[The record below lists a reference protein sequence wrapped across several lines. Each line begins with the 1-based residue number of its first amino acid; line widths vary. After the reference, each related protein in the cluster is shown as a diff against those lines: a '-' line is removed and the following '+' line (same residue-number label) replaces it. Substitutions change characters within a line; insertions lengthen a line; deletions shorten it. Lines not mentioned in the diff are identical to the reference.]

1 MRIIVWGINYSPE
14 LTGIAP
20 YNTALCD
27 FLSAKGHQVE
37 MVTAFPYYPGW
48 TKRPED
54 KGVLYRT
61 DQLGKVK
68 VHRCW
73 HYVPRRVVAWKRII
87 HEATFVL
94 TSFIKM
100 LSLAKA
106 DAMIVIS
113 PPLLLGT
120 AAWLLSK
127 IKGAPFL
134 FHVQDLQPDAAMSL
148 GLLRKGPF
156 LRVLYKMEE
165 FAYSKAVSVSGIS
178 HGMIKAFQTKG
189 VPAPKL
195 TYFPNGVRLPEAS
208 VVPPRGRFRE
218 RHQLGKDDFLVV
230 YSGNLGVK
238 QGLDILVEAAALIK
252 DKKIRILISG
262 DGAYRQKLA
271 ARVEASKLPHISMF
285 PIQSEESYREMLVDA
300 DVCLITQ
307 QAKTGGFFFPSKLL
321 TTLAFRK
328 PIISVADDE
337 SEVAVVTKL
346 GGFGVSIRP
355 NEPVALADSILKLSA
370 DPGMLERMGAAGFEF
385 VRQFEMSSVLT
396 DYERRLQAVVHGNNG
411 THPSH

>member
-20 YNTALCD
+20 YNTALCE
-27 FLSAKGHQVE
+27 FLTSRGHEVE
-37 MVTAFPYYPGW
+37 MVTSFPYYPGW
-48 TKRPED
+48 KKNPDD
-54 KGVLYRT
+54 KGVVYRT
-61 DQLGKVK
+61 DEVGGVK

-73 HYVPRRVVAWKRII
+73 HYVPRRVAAWKRII
-87 HEATFVL
+87 HEATFVM
-94 TSFIKM
+94 TSSVKI

-106 DAMIVIS
+106 DAVVVIS

-120 AAWLLSK
+120 AAWFVSK
-127 IKGAPFL
+127 IKGTPFL

-156 LRVLYKMEE
+156 LRVLYKMEA
-165 FAYSKAVSVSGIS
+165 FAYSKAASVSGIS
-178 HGMIKAFQTKG
+178 RGMLDAFETKG
-189 VPAPKL
+189 VPSEKL

-208 VVPPRGRFRE
+208 QVPPRGRFRE
-218 RHQLGKDDFLVV
+218 RHQFSKDDFLVV

-252 DKKIRILISG
+252 DKRIRILISG

-271 ARVEASKLPHISMF
+271 ARVEESKLPHVIML
-285 PIQSEESYREMLVDA
+285 PIQPEESYREMLVDA

-307 QAKTGGFFFPSKLL
+307 QAKTGAFFFPSKLL

-337 SEVAVVTKL
+337 SEVAVVTKQ
-346 GGFGVSIRP
+346 GRFGLSIRP
-355 NEPVALADSILKLSA
+355 NQPAALADSMRKLSE
-370 DPGMLERMGAAGFEF
+370 DPALLEKMGQAGFEF
-385 VRQFEMSSVLT
+385 VRQFEMASVLG
-396 DYERRLQAVVHGNNG
+396 DYEKRLRAVVQGNNG
-411 THPSH
+411 SRPN